1 MKQGTGALYKAK
13 WGDEKKR
20 GDRPL
25 GARLEKRAG
34 REIQHH
40 DKGPRKE
47 NAVCLFF
54 VCLVLMFV
62 VARPVCLKGGGRGR
76 ARGASSERG
85 DTRTRG
91 R

>member
-54 VCLVLMFV
+54 CLLGFDVCRRASRVSK
-62 VARPVCLKGGGRGR
+62 RGGAWAR
-76 ARGASSERG
+76 ARRFVGAW
-85 DTRTRG
+85 
-91 R
+91 